1 MKTEQSPYRLIATD
15 QSHSLFWLTFLNPKV
30 IFFWKSRFGN
40 LWKNFLLI
48 FEDLHLDSALYLLIL
63 WFRLFMFSYLT
74 SFFSLRM
81 LPGEVNLSL
90 HRKGLSKIKL
100 SKIIIKKNH
109 KFVFN
114 MDDCFYSF
122 GGWWKKTKRKEKKKQ
137 CVMFVANSVW
147 EETRSR
153 IV

>member
-1 MKTEQSPYRLIATD
+1 M
-15 QSHSLFWLTFLNPKV
+15 
-30 IFFWKSRFGN
+30 
-40 LWKNFLLI
+40 KNFLLI

-100 SKIIIKKNH
+100 SKIKKYH
-109 KFVFN
+109 KNVF
-114 MDDCFYSF
+114 
-122 GGWWKKTKRKEKKKQ
+122 
-137 CVMFVANSVW
+137 
-147 EETRSR
+147 
-153 IV
+153 